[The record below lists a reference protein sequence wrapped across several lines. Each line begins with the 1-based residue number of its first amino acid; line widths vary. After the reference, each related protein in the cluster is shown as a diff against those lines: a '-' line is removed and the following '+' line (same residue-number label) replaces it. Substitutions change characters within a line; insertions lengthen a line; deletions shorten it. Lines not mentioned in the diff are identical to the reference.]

1 MRVYDRALTSAE
13 IEQNFKI
20 YKKRFNI

>member
-1 MRVYDRALTSAE
+1 MRVYDTALTSAE